1 MSLLQITSDM
11 TKTASDND
19 QVPQQPSSAGVTRR
33 GQRKKRAKGE
43 LVPILERLRP
53 RQVKNIKVTG
63 RAVAKPPSSRQ
74 KLSQQEMTSVS
85 SSLRGIVSALEQG
98 DKKEAEDGV
107 HSLNWEDSKEEEK
120 GTTDE
125 ENVVSRKGGVMDV
138 TSETVGEK
146 DTGCT
151 EWENVDRGEGES
163 VELLLPHVPKLRR
176 MHAMT
181 LPSLTEMDVE
191 HKDSQTH
198 LPHPT
203 RDCKDCSTL
212 SVSTTGTTPSVGE
225 HLCTCSPASESAPIP
240 TSGIVTKRIQRKRGR
255 LRRTAIAPTT
265 SSPPTS
271 SSDSLT
277 TPALL
282 SPCSIVVT
290 ASTSEMENSSNN
302 VYSKEC
308 STLSAPV
315 MTSETVSMTHS
326 NSELVSSID
335 GITGS
340 EETILEADE
349 SLDLSEYPQP
359 STYFQKMQRQL
370 ARQKQLQDM
379 RAREA
384 AEAREERFLRRQ
396 GLSKSPEKKKQQK
409 RHLTWKEEA
418 NLVEVFVYSPCS
430 SRGSTL
436 EPELL
441 DDVPDFL

>member
-1 MSLLQITSDM
+1 M

-19 QVPQQPSSAGVTRR
+19 QVPQQPSSAGGTRR

-53 RQVKNIKVTG
+53 RQVKNIKATG
-63 RAVAKPPSSRQ
+63 RALAKPPSSRQ

-107 HSLNWEDSKEEEK
+107 HSLNWEGSKEEEK
-120 GTTDE
+120 GTTEE
-125 ENVVSRKGGVMDV
+125 ENVVSRKDGVMDV
-138 TSETVGEK
+138 TNETVGEK

-151 EWENVDRGEGES
+151 EWESVDRGEVES
-163 VELLLPHVPKLRR
+163 AELLLPHIPKLRR

-181 LPSLTEMDVE
+181 LPSRTEMDVE
-191 HKDSQTH
+191 HKNSQTY
-198 LPHPT
+198 LPHPSN
-203 RDCKDCSTL
+203 DCKDCSTL
-212 SVSTTGTTPSVGE
+212 SVSSTGTTPSLGE
-225 HLCTCSPASESAPIP
+225 HVCTCTPASESAPIP

-255 LRRTAIAPTT
+255 PRRTAIAPTT

-290 ASTSEMENSSNN
+290 ASTSEMKNSSNN
-302 VYSKEC
+302 LYSKEC
-308 STLSAPV
+308 GKLSAPV
-315 MTSETVSMTHS
+315 TTLETVSMTHS
-326 NSELVSSID
+326 NNELVSSID

-396 GLSKSPEKKKQQK
+396 GLSKSPEKKIQQK
-409 RHLTWKEEA
+409 RHLTWKEEDD
-418 NLVEVFVYSPCS
+418 LVEVFVYSPCS

-441 DDVPDFL
+441 DDVPDFW